1 MCVSVC
7 VIGEE
12 RAVRVA
18 MTVIRRWKRMIKGDG
33 SSNQRTGDLTKPYK
47 VIKNC
52 GTHRINA
59 NAI

>member
-18 MTVIRRWKRMIKGDG
+18 MTVIRRWKRMIQGDG
-33 SSNQRTGDLTKPYK
+33 SSTQRAGDFTKPYK
-47 VIKNC
+47 VRVVVP
-52 GTHRINA
+52 TE
-59 NAI
+59 

>member
-18 MTVIRRWKRMIKGDG
+18 MTVIRHWKRMIKGDG
-33 SSNQRTGDLTKPYK
+33 SSTQRTGDLTKPYK
-47 VIKNC
+47 VIKSC

-59 NAI
+59 NTI